1 MRCVIL
7 ALAGS
12 LITLSSASAEPC
24 NAQAAKKSLDGAAL
38 TAFLT
43 ECKKEAEN
51 ACVVEAVA
59 QIDLRVNPLSE
70 PAMSAYLKRCFDNVM
85 GMGIA
90 CYTGKIHCMPD

>member
-1 MRCVIL
+1 MKGAIL
-7 ALAGS
+7 ALAAS

-24 NAQAAKKSLDGAAL
+24 NAQAAKKSLAGAAL

-43 ECKKEAEN
+43 ECKKDAED
-51 ACVVEAVA
+51 ACVVEALA
-59 QIDLRVNPLSE
+59 QVDLRGNPLSE

-90 CYTGKIHCMPD
+90 CYSGKTICMPN